1 MRKQPSK
8 EKKEPKRRPRTTTGR
23 DNMVSNTSRKDYFV
37 ANALEMTPHPNQH
50 LRAVLGQPVMDRRYK
65 YSLFEQTSFSASSAT
80 SATPL
85 SLISISQGTTD
96 ITRTGDRI
104 RAKRLWFSGKVI
116 GNAAQTGITA
126 GRVLVVCWNPVGTG
140 AVNAPVAAQIIQHSA
155 TYGPYGSYSRDFGDS
170 FQVIYDAVF
179 SVTPASTTSE
189 AEIMHFDR
197 ALTID
202 MEFVAGA
209 TTPAVNNFYI
219 FFLSDAAAN
228 QASMQFSATTWYED
242 LDA

>member
-1 MRKQPSK
+1 MQKQRKNKTARRSK
-8 EKKEPKRRPRTTTGR
+8 ATAGR
-23 DNMVSNTSRKDYFV
+23 DDMVSNNSRKDYFV
-37 ANALEMTPHPNQH
+37 ANALEITPHPNQH
-50 LRAVLGQPVMDRRYK
+50 LRAVLGQPVMDRRFK
-65 YSLFEQTSFSASSAT
+65 YSIFETTAFSASSAT

-85 SLISISQGTTD
+85 SMITISQGTTD

-104 RAKRLWFSGKVI
+104 RAKRLWFTGKVI

-126 GRVLVVCWNPVGTG
+126 GRVVVVCWNPVGNA
-140 AVNAPVAAQIIQHSA
+140 AVNAPIASQVIQHSA

-170 FQVIYDAVF
+170 YQIIYDAVF

-189 AEIMHFDR
+189 AELIHFDR
-197 ALTID
+197 SLTID